1 MPIISNANHD
11 FSSLSV
17 STDDSSLDLFFYDIP
32 ETETIKGVY
41 FQRAQRLYNIAAF
54 RDVDHNKLALINVGG
69 DCYTFLWSTL
79 EEFPLTRLGQLIHC
93 SSPDDIAQVCD
104 DYDEARRE
112 FFFDRSSMAF
122 RVILNFLAAGKLRL
136 LWQVCA
142 MSLFDELNYWG
153 IDPVH
158 MERCCR
164 RKLLSCVEKVGEKK
178 RKEEER
184 RQQKLTIEKPVAQEK
199 GFIWFMNQLQ
209 EIVENPN
216 SGWLGKIFACFSVV
230 MIAVTVI
237 SLCISTMPDHDN
249 RVSAQIHY
257 FYIYCLPRALCSI
270 P

>member
-41 FQRAQRLYNIAAF
+41 FQRAQRLHNIAAF

-136 LWQVCA
+136 LRQVCA
-142 MSLFDELNYWG
+142 MSLSDELNYWG

-184 RQQKLTIEKPVAQEK
+184 RQKKLTIEKPVAQEK